1 MMPDFIKHKVRP
13 QDNLASLAS
22 RMRMT
27 EDELKEFHNH
37 NCGKMDKLWFT
48 NLRGVEFV
56 LIPTLFISKEE
67 QEIQNKKKLP
77 TIEYFLGFH
86 ASEYLVTERFQEQ
99 NKKDSEFNY
108 SVNLNIQNSKNGF
121 VAETTLDDFRKN
133 GIASDDKVSS
143 LSLACMNSI
152 YPIPYNISQKGKLG
166 SFLDHKI
173 LIEKFRNKRADLED
187 FFIGDISKSY
197 IDWFVEK
204 LTDENYF
211 FRQIQSILLYQT
223 LFPNLEWFH
232 NKTGWKEAFY
242 IYKNSFPLEFNFQA
256 ELTFDNPDLVETKI
270 TGTNSENCSL
280 RELLKGIRIEYENT
294 EDNIDA
300 EIQIQYFTHK
310 ITKQLYEIKSSVE
323 IRHQNEVFQKHHL
336 HITQN

>member
-1 MMPDFIKHKVRP
+1 MMPNFIKHKVRP
-13 QDNLASLAS
+13 QDSLASLAS

-67 QEIQNKKKLP
+67 QEIRKSKMLP
-77 TIEYFLGFH
+77 SKEYSQGFH
-86 ASEYLVTERFQEQ
+86 ASKYLVSEKFEEPH
-99 NKKDSEFNY
+99 KKDSDFNY
-108 SVNLNIQNSKNGF
+108 SANLNIQNSKHGF
-121 VAETTLDDFRKN
+121 AAETSLADFRKN

-166 SFLDHKI
+166 SLLDHKN

-211 FRQIQSILLYQT
+211 FRQIQSSLLYQT

-232 NKTGWKEAFY
+232 KKTGWKEAFY
-242 IYKNSFPLEFNFQA
+242 IYKNSFPVEFNFQT
-256 ELTFDNPDLVETKI
+256 ELTFDDPDLVETKI

-280 RELLKGIRIEYENT
+280 RELLKGIRIEDENAK
-294 EDNIDA
+294 DYIDA

>member
-13 QDNLASLAS
+13 QDSLASLAS

-27 EDELKEFHNH
+27 EDQLKEFHNH

-48 NLRGVEFV
+48 NLKGVEFV
-56 LIPTLFISKEE
+56 LIPTLFISQKE
-67 QEIQNKKKLP
+67 QEIRKIKMLP
-77 TIEYFLGFH
+77 STEYFQGFH
-86 ASEYLVTERFQEQ
+86 ASKYFVSEKFEEPHQ
-99 NKKDSEFNY
+99 KDSDFNY
-108 SVNLNIQNSKNGF
+108 SVNLNIQNSKDGF
-121 VAETTLDDFRKN
+121 AAETSLAGFRKN
-133 GIASDDKVSS
+133 GIASDDKISS
-143 LSLACMNSI
+143 LSLACMSNI

-166 SFLDHKI
+166 SFLDHKN

-197 IDWFVEK
+197 IDWFAEK

-211 FRQIQSILLYQT
+211 FRQIQSSLLYQT

-232 NKTGWKEAFY
+232 KKTGWKEEFY
-242 IYKNSFPLEFNFQA
+242 IYNNSFPVQFNFQT
-256 ELTFDNPDLVETKI
+256 ELTFDDPDLVETKI

-280 RELLKGIRIEYENT
+280 RELLKGIRIEDENA
-294 EDNIDA
+294 EDYIDA